1 MYIDRDAM
9 IAHPS
14 AFSAEDLVWAVRTRL
29 VTVDELQQSGELSRE
44 MLNVLRE
51 AATETKVKGF
61 LGYNPADDASYFE
74 DKLLQTIVKP
84 CRREAETRAEY
95 EIRKEY
101 GEGSLLDRYL
111 PLALDCIRKKNVH
124 FDLWEYGRPLMDLA
138 SRITERLSEEAVEI
152 FKEYARMD
160 SMLEESVSADYSM
173 IIPDSAERACYPRPR
188 RMKRDP
194 APVMTDDNDRETR
207 TPSIGNPV
215 IRAIRSFIGGGK
227 QAYGALYAPCAV
239 APARKFRVQVH
250 LCGRGQDSEV
260 DRKAKAIDPAAQLMD
275 INPLDLNLK
284 KGTRVTASLYLEKES
299 AYAGKRTATL
309 KWTGKPVS
317 TQFYVRADGFIGE
330 DLTGEVTISVGGAP
344 VGTLSFMTRISETT
358 DLMPAVVQARAFRK
372 VFISYSHEDIQTAAA
387 MASAY
392 RANGI
397 PYFFDHHSLES
408 GAVFDDEIMRN
419 IEESDLFLLLWSEN
433 AVHSKY
439 VEMEYLH
446 ALKYAYPQRDKDS
459 ATITIKPFF
468 INPFADPPAPLK
480 GIYNFSRDLLAV

>member
-14 AFSAEDLVWAVRTRL
+14 AFSAEDLVRAVRTRL

-61 LGYNPADDASYFE
+61 LGYNPADDASYIE

-84 CRREAETRAEY
+84 CRREAETRAVY

-101 GEGSLLDRYL
+101 GDGSLIDRYL
-111 PLALDCIRKKNVH
+111 PLALDCIRQKNVH
-124 FDLWEYGRPLMDLA
+124 FDLWEYGRPLKDIA

-160 SMLEESVSADYSM
+160 STQEEPDPM
-173 IIPDSAERACYPRPR
+173 IVPDSAEMACYQQYRRPLSEKRVLEKTDENPRVPL
-188 RMKRDP
+188 
-194 APVMTDDNDRETR
+194 
-207 TPSIGNPV
+207 TPSIGSR
-215 IRAIRSFIGGGK
+215 ISRAIRSFIGAGK
-227 QAYGALYAPCAV
+227 QTYGALYAPCAV
-239 APARKFRVQVH
+239 APDRKFRVQVH
-250 LCGRGQDSEV
+250 LYGRGQDSEV
-260 DRKAKAIDPAAQLMD
+260 ARKAKAIDPVAQLMD
-275 INPLDLNLK
+275 SNPLDLNLE
-284 KGTRVTASLYLEKES
+284 KGTRVTVSLYLEKES

-309 KWTGKPVS
+309 TWTGKPVS
-317 TQFYVRADGFIGE
+317 TQFNVRADGSVGE

-344 VGTLSFMTRISETT
+344 VGTLSFLIRISRVT
-358 DLMPAVVQARAFRK
+358 DLRPAFVQSRAFKK

-392 RANGI
+392 HANGI

-408 GAVFDDEIMRN
+408 GAIFNDEIMRN